1 MDSTY
6 GFRTS
11 FNGTLNFSRDN
22 PDCCISIALWIE
34 KEPKFGVIHDFNRD
48 ELFSGY
54 VGVGSWLNNNKLEK
68 SKKKG
73 AGVKSSK
80 DKKGGT
86 AQYFPKKIVIGNK
99 KDLRKNIQAGL
110 LEKAD
115 IQALDGIKIK
125 EVSAL
130 TNQGIAEAFKTLI
143 DDL

>member
-1 MDSTY
+1 MM
-6 GFRTS
+6 
-11 FNGTLNFSRDN
+11 
-22 PDCCISIALWIE
+22 CMIE
-34 KEPKFGVIHDFNRD
+34 TI
-48 ELFSGY
+48 
-54 VGVGSWLNNNKLEK
+54 NKLEK